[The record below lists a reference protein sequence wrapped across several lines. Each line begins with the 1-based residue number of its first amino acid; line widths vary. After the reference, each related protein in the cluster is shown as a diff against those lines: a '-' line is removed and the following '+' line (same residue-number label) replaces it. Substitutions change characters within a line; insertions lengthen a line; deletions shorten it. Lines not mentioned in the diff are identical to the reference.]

1 MLNASPELTFE
12 GQVEPGSTALARKN
26 DASLTDKERETINL
40 REFYNLPDCGIKPII
55 AERNTTLGKIQS
67 PSQRYLYEVRL
78 MRALK
83 NCFASVSSQKDSLI
97 TNENLTQLSEI
108 LALKQQDM
116 SNAWTLFLR
125 NSSELNTALSHQHSH
140 LSDSDNHDFA
150 IQSWILLSSYQPEQL
165 IREDFSTTIEDNFEQ
180 HLKNITDFRTP
191 ARLRNDFTLI
201 SNNLPQITDFLI
213 SETAGFT
220 CTPRKEKQQ
229 VEYLKN
235 IFHMFFVDK
244 IQPMTTRMNKW
255 FYKLEPVLNELDLKE
270 AIIKLNKQKQDYD
283 SALMEHVQFWQQ
295 LFKRCGVSPV

>member
-1 MLNASPELTFE
+1 MLVFACKVIAGCSQKPFLLDTIETYAERLGNVLNASPELTFE

-125 NSSELNTALSHQHSH
+125 NSSELNTALSHQNSH
-140 LSDSDNHDFA
+140 LSDSD
-150 IQSWILLSSYQPEQL
+150 
-165 IREDFSTTIEDNFEQ
+165 
-180 HLKNITDFRTP
+180 RT
-191 ARLRNDFTLI
+191 A
-201 SNNLPQITDFLI
+201 
-213 SETAGFT
+213 
-220 CTPRKEKQQ
+220 
-229 VEYLKN
+229 
-235 IFHMFFVDK
+235 
-244 IQPMTTRMNKW
+244 
-255 FYKLEPVLNELDLKE
+255 
-270 AIIKLNKQKQDYD
+270 
-283 SALMEHVQFWQQ
+283 
-295 LFKRCGVSPV
+295 